1 MGKICISF
9 SAPVNNRE
17 KDEHGVRL
25 APPQRRG
32 VGTESDVGIHV
43 AANDLE
49 FLLEASQIDENRMT
63 ASGLVSRSVAGPNG
77 CAQLYRR

>member
-49 FLLEASQIDENRMT
+49 FLLEARLTRTE
-63 ASGLVSRSVAGPNG
+63 
-77 CAQLYRR
+77 